1 MEKRFIF
8 RQLLAIY
15 DCKLSDAETRHL
27 ILDLLLRV
35 CQSSKYALIDLI
47 KKQFLLVWMTSVV
60 QCVQQGKQL
69 NQTEI
74 SLFFK
79 LLKIYNAIWLQ
90 LGKSD
95 ASSPP
100 PITFLNQMYI
110 LVRLFLLKLAEN
122 NRRLIEFDLDEW
134 TELGSLAKGS
144 GRHSSQAREEI
155 GEHKKDLKSL
165 FRVNRELVGA
175 IKRYELNLA
184 TGQET
189 TLSGLFA
196 GYLSQQNDHDASSF
210 RAMLSC
216 VVKTKRKSENDHSKT
231 TTTTTRS
238 CRSPDEEWGNKKFK
252 TI

>member
-134 TELGSLAKGS
+134 TELGSLARGS
-144 GRHSSQAREEI
+144 GFHSSQAREEI
-155 GEHKKDLKSL
+155 GEHKKDLKTL

-175 IKRYELNLA
+175 IKRYELNLTTA
-184 TGQET
+184 AQET
-189 TLSGLFA
+189 TLSGLFK
-196 GYLSQQNDHDASSF
+196 GYLSQQNDHEASSF
-210 RAMLSC
+210 REMLSC
-216 VVKTKRKSENDHSKT
+216 VIKTKRKSEDDHSKM
-231 TTTTTRS
+231 TRS
-238 CRSPDEEWGNKKFK
+238 RSQKSEEEEWGNKKFK